1 MGSFQSLTVM
11 MLVTVGPY
19 ANFDGH
25 MYKLQTTF
33 WIYQKKQIFFICKV
47 KSCVHYFLKTHYKSD
62 LII

>member
-1 MGSFQSLTVM
+1 M